1 MANSETM
8 IKAGSAL
15 IGVCCLV
22 ALGIVTMTSDSTT
35 AAESVSLFASP
46 ASLRAGMTSSPYTS
60 VHDLPGS
67 GPWKDLA
74 IASTIAANRCDRDV
88 SSHAMTSKTLFNKIA
103 KLDRNLVVKAESIAK
118 ETLKTGAVAP
128 LGFFDPFGI
137 GAGVTKGRLYFYRE
151 AEIKH
156 GRVCML
162 AVLGTIVG
170 ENLHPLL
177 GGANMAG
184 VAHFTKYYDVLP
196 DENLNLFWKLAALQN
211 LVALSYIEISRGL
224 PIIMS
229 PGREAFDE
237 PGGDAFALNDLDR
250 EPGDFGFD
258 PLGMK
263 PKTDKDLTELKNKE
277 LLNGRLAMIGAIGI
291 IMQEWVTGKQVFR

>member
-1 MANSETM
+1 M
-8 IKAGSAL
+8 G
-15 IGVCCLV
+15 
-22 ALGIVTMTSDSTT
+22 
-35 AAESVSLFASP
+35 
-46 ASLRAGMTSSPYTS
+46 
-60 VHDLPGS
+60 
-67 GPWKDLA
+67 
-74 IASTIAANRCDRDV
+74 
-88 SSHAMTSKTLFNKIA
+88 
-103 KLDRNLVVKAESIAK
+103 SIAK

-196 DENLNLFWKLAALQN
+196 DENLNLFWKLATLQN
-211 LVALSYIEISRGL
+211 LVALSYIEISKAL
-224 PIIMS
+224 PLIMS
-229 PGREAFDE
+229 PGR
-237 PGGDAFALNDLDR
+237 
-250 EPGDFGFD
+250 
-258 PLGMK
+258 
-263 PKTDKDLTELKNKE
+263 
-277 LLNGRLAMIGAIGI
+277 
-291 IMQEWVTGKQVFR
+291 